1 MPQARNE
8 ERSMDGG
15 QFKRWIQK
23 MQTSIR
29 RSTMNTAMDPMLAQP
44 DCPSICALYLRT
56 WGILDS
62 LQSELLPLDPTTR
75 S

>member
-8 ERSMDGG
+8 ERNIEGG

-29 RSTMNTAMDPMLAQP
+29 HSMNTAMDPRLAQL
-44 DCPSICALYLRT
+44 DWPSVCALYLRT
-56 WGILDS
+56 WGTLGS
-62 LQSELLPLDPTTR
+62 LQSELLPLAPATR